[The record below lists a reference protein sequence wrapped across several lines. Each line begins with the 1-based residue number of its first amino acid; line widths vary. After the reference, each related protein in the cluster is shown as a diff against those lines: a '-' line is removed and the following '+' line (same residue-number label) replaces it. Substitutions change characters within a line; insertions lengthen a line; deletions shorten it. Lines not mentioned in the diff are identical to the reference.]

1 MKMAVLDINGKK
13 NGGIEASDAGFSVP
27 MNPSL
32 VAQAVYVVNANLR
45 QGSAAALTRGET
57 YGSRR
62 KLWKQKGTGN
72 ARHGDKFAPQFVGGG
87 ASHGPLTDKNY
98 RKSITLKMKRKAFCC
113 VLSQKV
119 RANDL
124 IVIEDLDKKKKTS
137 EMAKVMAKI
146 STGARSLFLADE
158 QHVWALRFLKNLS
171 EVTSGRVK
179 NADILTLMAASKV
192 MLTRGGM
199 AELEIRLTGVKG
211 DK

>member
-1 MKMAVLDINGKK
+1 MKMTVLDINGKK
-13 NGGIEASDAGFSVP
+13 TGVIEASDAVFSVP
-27 MNPSL
+27 MNPPL
-32 VAQAVYVVNANLR
+32 VAQAVYVANANLR

-87 ASHGPLTDKNY
+87 VSHGPLTEKNY

-119 RANDL
+119 GANDL

-137 EMAKVMAKI
+137 EMAKVMIKM
-146 STGARSLFLADE
+146 SGGSKSLFLADE
-158 QHVWALRFLKNLS
+158 KHIWTLRLLKNLS
-171 EVTSGRVK
+171 EVVVERVQ
-179 NADILTLMAASKV
+179 NVGILTLMAANKIMVS
-192 MLTRGGM
+192 RGGV
-199 AELEIRLTGVKG
+199 AELELRLKGVRGNK
-211 DK
+211 

>member
-13 NGGIEASDAGFSVP
+13 TGVIEASDAVFLVP
-27 MNPSL
+27 MNSPL
-32 VAQAVYVVNANLR
+32 LAQAVYVANANLR
-45 QGSAAALTRGET
+45 QGSATALTRGET

-87 ASHGPLTDKNY
+87 ASHGPLTEKNY

-119 RANDL
+119 RTNNL

-146 STGARSLFLADE
+146 SAGAKSLFLADE
-158 QHVWALRFLKNLS
+158 KHVWALRFLKNLS
-171 EVTSGRVK
+171 EVAAERAK
-179 NADILTLMAASKV
+179 NAGILTLMAANKI
-192 MLTRGGM
+192 MLTRGGV
-199 AELEIRLTGVKG
+199 AELEVRLNRAKG

>member
-13 NGGIEASDAGFSVP
+13 AGVIEASDAVFSVP
-27 MNPSL
+27 MNSPL
-32 VAQAVYVVNANLR
+32 LAQAVYVAKANLR

-87 ASHGPLTDKNY
+87 VSHGPLTEKNY

-119 RANDL
+119 RTNNL
-124 IVIEDLDKKKKTS
+124 IVVEDLDKKKKTG
-137 EMAKVMAKI
+137 EMAKMMAKI
-146 STGARSLFLADE
+146 SAEAKSLFLADE
-158 QHVWALRFLKNLS
+158 KHVWALRFLKNLS
-171 EVTSGRVK
+171 EVTAGRAM
-179 NADILTLMAASKV
+179 NMDILSLMAANKI
-192 MLTRGGM
+192 MLTRGGV
-199 AELEIRLTGVKG
+199 AELELRLKGVRG

>member
-1 MKMAVLDINGKK
+1 MKLAVLDINGKK
-13 NGGIEASDAGFSVP
+13 TGVIEASDAVFSVP
-27 MNPSL
+27 MNSAL
-32 VAQAVYVVNANLR
+32 VAQAVYVANANLR

-87 ASHGPLTDKNY
+87 VSHGPLTEKNY

-119 RANDL
+119 RANNL
-124 IVIEDLDKKKKTS
+124 IIVEDLDKKKKTG
-137 EMAKVMAKI
+137 EMAKMMTKI
-146 STGARSLFLADE
+146 SGGTKSLFLADE
-158 QHVWALRFLKNLS
+158 KHVWALRFLKNLS
-171 EVTSGRVK
+171 EIVSERAK
-179 NADILTLMAASKV
+179 NAGILTLMMANKIV
-192 MLTRGGM
+192 LTRGGA
-199 AELEIRLTGVKG
+199 AELEIRLNRVKG

>member
-13 NGGIEASDAGFSVP
+13 TGVIEASDAVFSVP
-27 MNPSL
+27 MNPPL
-32 VAQAVYVVNANLR
+32 VTQAVYVANANLR

-87 ASHGPLTDKNY
+87 VSHGPLTEKNY

-119 RANDL
+119 GANDL
-124 IVIEDLDKKKKTS
+124 IVIEDLDKKKKTA

-146 STGARSLFLADE
+146 SAGAKSLFLADE

-171 EVTSGRVK
+171 EVAVERANNTG
-179 NADILTLMAASKV
+179 ILNLMAADKII
-192 MLTRGGM
+192 LTRGGV
-199 AELEIRLTGVKG
+199 AELEVRLNRVKG

>member
-1 MKMAVLDINGKK
+1 MKMTVLDINGKK
-13 NGGIEASDAGFSVP
+13 TGVIEASDAVFSVP
-27 MNPSL
+27 MNSPL
-32 VAQAVYVVNANLR
+32 VAQAVYVANANLR

-87 ASHGPLTDKNY
+87 VSHGPLTEKNY

-119 RANDL
+119 GANDL
-124 IVIEDLDKKKKTS
+124 IVIEDLDKKKKTA

-146 STGARSLFLADE
+146 SAGAKSLFLADE

-171 EVTSGRVK
+171 EVAVERANNTG
-179 NADILTLMAASKV
+179 ILNLMAADKII
-192 MLTRGGM
+192 LTRGGV
-199 AELEIRLTGVKG
+199 AELEVRLNR
-211 DK
+211 

>member
-13 NGGIEASDAGFSVP
+13 TGVIEASDAVFSVP
-27 MNPSL
+27 MNSPL
-32 VAQAVYVVNANLR
+32 VAQAVYVANANLR

-87 ASHGPLTDKNY
+87 TSHGPLTEKNY
-98 RKSITLKMKRKAFCC
+98 RKNITLKMKRKAVCC

-119 RANDL
+119 RVNNL
-124 IVIEDLDKKKKTS
+124 IVIEDLDRKKKTA
-137 EMAKVMAKI
+137 EMAKVMANI
-146 STGARSLFLADE
+146 SGGSKSLFLADE
-158 QHVWALRFLKNLS
+158 KHIWALRFLKNLS
-171 EVTSGRVK
+171 EVVAERAK
-179 NADILTLMAASKV
+179 NAGILTLMATDKIL
-192 MLTRGGM
+192 LTRGGVT
-199 AELEIRLTGVKG
+199 ELEVRLNRVKG

>member
-13 NGGIEASDAGFSVP
+13 TGVIEASDAVFSVP

-87 ASHGPLTDKNY
+87 ASHGPLTEKNY

-119 RANDL
+119 RANNL
-124 IVIEDLDKKKKTS
+124 IVVEDLVKQKKTG
-137 EMAKVMAKI
+137 EMSKMMTKM
-146 STGARSLFLADE
+146 SGGSKSLFLADE
-158 QHVWALRFLKNLS
+158 KHIWTLRLLKNLS
-171 EVTSGRVK
+171 EVVAERVQ
-179 NADILTLMAASKV
+179 NVGILILMAADKIMV
-192 MLTRGGM
+192 TRGGV
-199 AELEIRLTGVKG
+199 AELELRLKGVRGNK
-211 DK
+211 

>member
-1 MKMAVLDINGKK
+1 MKMNIVDISGKK
-13 NGGIEASDAGFSVP
+13 SGSLEASDGVFAVP
-27 MNPSL
+27 MNPAL
-32 VAQAVYVVNANLR
+32 VAQAVYVAKANLR

-87 ASHGPLTDKNY
+87 VSHGPLTEKNY

-119 RANDL
+119 RANNL
-124 IVIEDLDKKKKTS
+124 IIIEDLDKKKKTA

-146 STGARSLFLADE
+146 SGGSKSLFLADE
-158 QHVWALRFLKNLS
+158 KHIWTLRLLKNLS
-171 EVTSGRVK
+171 EVVVERVQ
-179 NADILTLMAASKV
+179 NVGILILMAADKIMV
-192 MLTRGGM
+192 TRGGV
-199 AELEIRLTGVKG
+199 AELELRLKGVRGNK
-211 DK
+211 

>member
-1 MKMAVLDINGKK
+1 MAVLDINGKK
-13 NGGIEASDAGFSVP
+13 TGTIETSDAVFSVP
-27 MNPSL
+27 MNSPL
-32 VAQAVYVVNANLR
+32 VAQAVYVANANLR

-87 ASHGPLTDKNY
+87 VSHGPLTEKNY

-119 RANDL
+119 RTNDL
-124 IVIEDLDKKKKTS
+124 IVIEDLDKKKKTA

-146 STGARSLFLADE
+146 SGGGKSLFLADE
-158 QHVWALRFLKNLS
+158 KHIWALRLLKNLS
-171 EVTSGRVK
+171 KVTAGRAM
-179 NADILTLMAASKV
+179 NMDILSLMAATKV
-192 MLTRGGM
+192 MVTRGGI
-199 AELEIRLTGVKG
+199 AELELRLKGVRGNK
-211 DK
+211 